1 MLAVAVTVLV
11 LGACDSDDSDGDGG
25 PAADQLSTEPP
36 ADDPSAP
43 TAAARATADELL
55 DAPDGTTDCGVHAAD
70 SGWPTTFAPSP
81 SDSACLV
88 AALDAHERAV
98 MTFTGRTGDG
108 GALVTTYVLGED
120 GTLTVTRHTITKAG
134 EVSTTAAT
142 CQPPTGEW
150 LLGIEGGVVVLGATA
165 AGC

>member
-1 MLAVAVTVLV
+1 MLAVAAVLV
-11 LGACDSDDSDGDGG
+11 LGACDADDADDDSGA
-25 PAADQLSTEPP
+25 PADQLATEPP

-88 AALDAHERAV
+88 AALDAHEPAV

-108 GALVTTYVLGED
+108 GALVTTYDLDED

-142 CQPPTGEW
+142 CQPPPGEW